1 MNTLFKKDRTILNI
15 IYINV
20 FFFIVIQAFMTYNK
34 LTLPIKDD
42 TKNKNHEL
50 VQIIKNEY
58 HIIQTPFGKYDI
70 NEKLAAP
77 SNMIEISNR
86 PWLIITHI
94 FTHIEY
100 MHFIVNMFFLYFFG
114 KITSIFMNKKITTLY
129 VGGGLSGYLFFV
141 LASNIFPAMENGMI
155 IGASGAIF
163 SIMLAA
169 AIIDPKY
176 KISIP
181 LIKKTNTMTL
191 VTLYIILSFILI
203 KTTSN
208 PGGNIS
214 HIGGALFG
222 GLYAL
227 ALKRKNKNT
236 KTTREM
242 SDDEW
247 RSNKKTKE
255 KKLNEILEKISKS
268 GFESL
273 TLNEKKFLE
282 EEN

>member
-1 MNTLFKKDRTILNI
+1 MNTLFKKDKTIINI

-20 FFFIVIQAFMTYNK
+20 LFFIVIQSFMMYIK
-34 LTLPIKDD
+34 LNETQEI
-42 TKNKNHEL
+42 E
-50 VQIIKNEY
+50 IKNEY
-58 HIIQTPFGKYDI
+58 RVILDTVGIK
-70 NEKLAAP
+70 EKISAP
-77 SNMIEISNR
+77 SNMTEIPNK
-86 PWLIITHI
+86 PWLIITHM

-100 MHFIVNMFFLYFFG
+100 IHFIVNMFFLYFFG
-114 KITSIFMNKKITTLY
+114 KITSMFMNKKKIITLY
-129 VGGGLSGYLFFV
+129 IGGGLSGYLFFV

-191 VTLYIILSFILI
+191 ATLYIILSFILI

>member
-1 MNTLFKKDRTILNI
+1 MKTLFKKDKTILNI

-20 FFFIVIQAFMTYNK
+20 LFFIVIQAFMIYNK
-34 LTLPIKDD
+34 LTLPVKDD

-50 VQIIKNEY
+50 VQMTKNEY
-58 HIIQTPFGKYDI
+58 HMINTGFGKYDI
-70 NEKLAAP
+70 KEKLAAP
-77 SNMIEISNR
+77 SKPNNGS
-86 PWLIITHI
+86 PLLIITHI

-114 KITSIFMNKKITTLY
+114 KITSMFINKKKIITLY
-129 VGGGLSGYLFFV
+129 IGGGLSGYLFFV
-141 LASNIFPAMENGMI
+141 LASNIFPVMENGMI

-181 LIKKTNTMTL
+181 LIKKTNTITL
-191 VTLYIILSFILI
+191 ATLYIILSFILI